1 MMNIQ
6 GLMKQAQIMQ
16 KKMQEEQARLAEEE
30 AEGTSGGGMVK
41 IILNGKFSMT
51 HISIDKSIVDP
62 EETEVLEDLIKA
74 AYNDAKEKID
84 AKMNDSMSSLTGGL
98 NLGGLKLSF

>member
-74 AYNDAKEKID
+74 TT
-84 AKMNDSMSSLTGGL
+84 KMPKKKLTP
-98 NLGGLKLSF
+98 K